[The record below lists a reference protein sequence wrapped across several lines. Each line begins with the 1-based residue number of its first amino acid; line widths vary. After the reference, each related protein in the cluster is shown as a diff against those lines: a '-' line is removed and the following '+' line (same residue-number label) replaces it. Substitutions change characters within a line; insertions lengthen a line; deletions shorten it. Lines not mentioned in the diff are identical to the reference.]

1 MKEKYYIK
9 RIQKGDHSALDEF
22 IEILYP
28 QVYTFIY
35 RKVKGEDIA
44 KDLTQD
50 VFIRFIR
57 ALPTYQS
64 EGKVLNYL
72 YKISSHV
79 CLSYYK
85 SLKTHFLLED
95 ELVQDEHID
104 VHETIIK
111 QFKDEELQKAIYQLK
126 PAQQDVIILKYFE
139 QYTFKEI
146 ASIYHL
152 SVSTVKSRHYQALI
166 QLKKMME
173 GGCYREY

>member
-9 RIQKGDHSALDEF
+9 RIQKGDHRALDEF

-28 QVYTFIY
+28 QVYAFID

-64 EGKVLNYL
+64 EGRVLNYL

-79 CLSYYK
+79 CYSYYK
-85 SLKTHFLLED
+85 RFRGHLLLED
-95 ELVQDEHID
+95 ELVEDKHID
-104 VHETIIK
+104 VHETIMK
-111 QFKDEELQKAIYQLK
+111 QFEEDALKKAIYQLK
-126 PAQQDVIILKYFE
+126 PVQQDVIILKYIE

-146 ASIYHL
+146 ASIYNL
-152 SVSTVKSRHYQALI
+152 SVSTIKSRHYQALI
-166 QLKKMME
+166 KLKKILE
-173 GGCYREY
+173 GDDENEY

>member
-9 RIQKGDHSALDEF
+9 RIQKGDHRALDEF

-85 SLKTHFLLED
+85 SLKINLLLED
-95 ELVQDEHID
+95 ELVQDERID

-126 PAQQDVIILKYFE
+126 PTQQDVIILKYFE

-152 SVSTVKSRHYQALI
+152 SVSTVKSRHYHALI
-166 QLKKMME
+166 QLKKIME
-173 GGCYREY
+173 GGCYREN

>member
-1 MKEKYYIK
+1 MNEKYYIK
-9 RIQKGDHSALDEF
+9 KIQKGNHKALDEF
-22 IEILYP
+22 IELLYP

-35 RKVKGEDIA
+35 RKVKGEDVA

-50 VFIRFIR
+50 VFIRFMR

-79 CLSYYK
+79 CYSYYK
-85 SLKTHFLLED
+85 SQKYDLSLED
-95 ELVQDEHID
+95 EKIESCDKD

-111 QFKDEELQKAIYQLK
+111 QFKQEELQKAIYQLK
-126 PAQQDVIILKYFE
+126 SVQQDVIILKYYE

-146 ASIYHL
+146 ASLYQI

-166 QLKKMME
+166 QLKKIIE
-173 GGCYREY
+173 RGEFYED